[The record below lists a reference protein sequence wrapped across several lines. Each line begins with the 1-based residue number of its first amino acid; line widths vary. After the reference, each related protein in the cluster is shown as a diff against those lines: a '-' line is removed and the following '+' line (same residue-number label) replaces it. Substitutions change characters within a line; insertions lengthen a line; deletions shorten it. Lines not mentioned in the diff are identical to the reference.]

1 MIFCFLFQVKEDGM
15 LDFDAMHMV
24 VDKMMTPTVAAE
36 TKMSV
41 NLCMDTGKS
50 KILNIF

>member
-1 MIFCFLFQVKEDGM
+1 
-15 LDFDAMHMV
+15 
-24 VDKMMTPTVAAE
+24 MMTPTVAAE

-50 KILNIF
+50 KILNIFWKLNKKNSYIFSNKEHFYIQ